1 MKKNKVLASKFIQ
14 WYFDNDII
22 NDLGS
27 MVATSLFETGEFKID
42 AQEVFDQCGYI
53 PLGICENDDAS
64 CEDEEYDPSEVEF
77 INDYIK

>member
-1 MKKNKVLASKFIQ
+1 MKKNKVLASNFIE

-22 NDLGS
+22 SDLGNT
-27 MVATSLFETGEFKID
+27 VATSLFETGEFNID
-42 AQEVFDQCGYI
+42 AQEVFDQSGYI
-53 PLGICENDDAS
+53 PLGICENDDTS

>member
-1 MKKNKVLASKFIQ
+1 MKKNKVLASNFIQ

-22 NDLGS
+22 SDLGS

-53 PLGICENDDAS
+53 PLDICENEDDD
-64 CEDEEYDPSEVEF
+64 CEEEEYDPSEVEL
-77 INDYIK
+77 INDYKK

>member
-1 MKKNKVLASKFIQ
+1 MKKNKVLASKFIK

-22 NDLGS
+22 SDLGS
-27 MVATSLFETGEFKID
+27 TVATSLFETGEFNID
-42 AQEVFDQCGYI
+42 AQEVFDQSGHI
-53 PLGICENDDAS
+53 PLGICENDDTS

>member
-1 MKKNKVLASKFIQ
+1 MKKNKVLASKFIK

-22 NDLGS
+22 SDLGNT
-27 MVATSLFETGEFKID
+27 VATSLFETGEFNID
-42 AQEVFDQCGYI
+42 AQEVFDQSGYI
-53 PLGICENDDAS
+53 PLGICENDDTS